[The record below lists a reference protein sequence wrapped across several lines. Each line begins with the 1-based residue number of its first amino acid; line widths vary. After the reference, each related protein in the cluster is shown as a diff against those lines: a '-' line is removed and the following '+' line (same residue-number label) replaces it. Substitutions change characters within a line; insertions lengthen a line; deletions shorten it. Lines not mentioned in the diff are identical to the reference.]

1 MVATSATKLG
11 HIWWLL
17 TTFRSWR
24 DLQLSLFTPYFEVSP
39 CLTPFACAQ
48 IFGRKVADDSP
59 NLYEKVPLFY
69 LNCCF
74 FFYIKDE
81 QKQRANYCTK
91 KPEYRDI
98 ETAIQR
104 KGASLVMFCSY
115 QKLATGVHTAN
126 TGIAIKC

>member
-39 CLTPFACAQ
+39 CLTPFACAR

-69 LNCCF
+69 LNCCCF
-74 FFYIKDE
+74 FFILRMNRSRE
-81 QKQRANYCTK
+81 PIIAQRNQNT
-91 KPEYRDI
+91 EI
-98 ETAIQR
+98 
-104 KGASLVMFCSY
+104 
-115 QKLATGVHTAN
+115 QKL
-126 TGIAIKC
+126 